1 MTDETG
7 YIMRP
12 IGVIHTPF
20 TDTSQVPIQASLSQA
35 IGRVEIYPEFS
46 DGLQDIEGFSHLHLL
61 YAFHCSRGYA
71 LLVKPFLDD
80 QPRGLFSTRHPCRP
94 NPLGLSVVRLL
105 SRNGNLLEVEGVDMF
120 ESTPLL
126 DIKPYV
132 PDFDIRENV
141 RTGWYATRSMLK

>member
-1 MTDETG
+1 MTEKILYT
-7 YIMRP
+7 MRP

-20 TDTSQVPIQASLSQA
+20 TDTSQVPIQASFSQA
-35 IGRVEIYPEFS
+35 IGQVEIFPDFAA
-46 DGLQDIEGFSHLHLL
+46 GLQDIDAFSHLHLL
-61 YAFHCSRGYA
+61 YAFHCSHDYA

-105 SRNGNLLEVEGVDMF
+105 QRTGNLLDVQGVDMF
-120 ESTPLL
+120 DGTPLL

-132 PDFDIRENV
+132 PDFDLRENV
-141 RTGWYATRSMLK
+141 QTGWYATRSIQK